1 MNIKTQKIIM
11 FIPLVNFV
19 VVFCWIAAYAKY
31 PTTISRFLKKLCL
44 IFSVIIILNIPRI
57 FIYKFF
63 DNGMVLSII
72 ALIFAYI
79 YILLWDIIAIKD
91 EEDIIKA
98 SEKKD

>member
-1 MNIKTQKIIM
+1 MNIKTQKIIK
-11 FIPLVNFV
+11 FIPIVNFS
-19 VVFCWIAAYAKY
+19 VVFCWIGAYAKY

-57 FIYKFF
+57 FINKFI
-63 DNGMVLSII
+63 DDSMILSII
-72 ALIFAYI
+72 TLSFAYV

-98 SEKKD
+98 NGMQN